1 MLAESAQEAMAITK
15 SGLQT
20 GQGLVSRFFESESRR
35 ILRSVKANK
44 QAGSLAMVLDSTLKS
59 GHDMKRF
66 ALGTLASMASK
77 ERYAQFTWSMLKV
90 YMALEGE
97 LDASTGVT
105 RTLWAAHS
113 DVLRRNER
121 LAGDF
126 AAVSAVEPAQ
136 SAATAAYIERVLLA
150 GTLDRSDGG
159 GRLLGHAYCR
169 YLADLFGG
177 QALATPVQLAVGVR
191 PSRYDFNLPSSRHD
205 YIEALYQSFN
215 DAGHQLDTAAVEAVR
230 LEAIRA
236 FGLNAELYAEPHGLA
251 LAALRGGA
259 NTATGA
265 LFGRW

>member
-1 MLAESAQEAMAITK
+1 MAITK
-15 SGLQT
+15 WAIDA
-20 GQGLVSRFFESESRR
+20 GQGLASRFFESESRR
-35 ILRSVKANK
+35 ILRTVTANK
-44 QAGSLAMVLDSTLKS
+44 QTGSLGMVLDSTLKS

-90 YMALEGE
+90 YEALEDE
-97 LDASTGVT
+97 LDASTGVA

-113 DVLRRNER
+113 EVLRRTQR
-121 LAGDF
+121 LACDF

-136 SAATAAYIERVLLA
+136 SAATKAYVEQVLLA

-177 QALATPVQLAVGVR
+177 QALATPVHFAVGVR
-191 PSRYDFNLPSSRHD
+191 PSRYDFNLPSSRHE

-215 DAGHQLDTAAVEAVR
+215 DAGNQLDTATVEIVR
-230 LEAIRA
+230 IETIRA

-251 LAALRGGA
+251 LAALQGGTYA
-259 NTATGA
+259 AAGA
-265 LFGRW
+265 IFGRR